1 MQDYHRLN
9 LSLHICKVYV
19 SRLKFW
25 QQPVKLSNV
34 AASKDKYWNSIV
46 TRLKKAKQYW
56 NKWHTCC
63 QLRCRYR
70 TLHMNCP
77 KSTNMA
83 CLNSL
88 PRVYFPMIGVFP
100 LKHWALMP
108 MGSAFNIW
116 SRCSR
121 PAEHEGPDLQSMR
134 GQTACLSV
142 RRKES
147 MLQHTK
153 WGKTDKQI
161 DGTAVTFN
169 QQWMNKLQR
178 LS

>member
-1 MQDYHRLN
+1 MQDNHWLN
-9 LSLHICKVYV
+9 FSLHICKVYV

-25 QQPVKLSNV
+25 QQPAKLSNV

-56 NKWHTCC
+56 DKWHACC
-63 QLRCRYR
+63 QLRCGYR

-88 PRVYFPMIGVFP
+88 PWVYFPMIGVFP

-121 PAEHEGPDLQSMR
+121 PAEHEGPDSTLECTQEGEHAPAHQMGENWQTDWWHSCHFQS
-134 GQTACLSV
+134 TV
-142 RRKES
+142 NE
-147 MLQHTK
+147 
-153 WGKTDKQI
+153 
-161 DGTAVTFN
+161 
-169 QQWMNKLQR
+169 
-178 LS
+178 